1 MNTSLHY
8 RLRIE
13 PREELA
19 HLVSLTS
26 GLLASGA
33 WSPAAGDPSGNGHD
47 PETPIRAVD
56 AARQLLEQL
65 IDDVETSV
73 TLMPQ
78 RYDLALYNQLPT
90 E

>member
-1 MNTSLHY
+1 MNTSLQY
-8 RLRIE
+8 RIHINPE
-13 PREELA
+13 RELEY
-19 HLVSLTS
+19 LVSLTS

-33 WSPAAGDPSGNGHD
+33 WSPAAGDPSGNGHN

-65 IDDVETSV
+65 VDDVETSV

-78 RYDLALYNQLPT
+78 RYNLAPYNQLPI